1 VHRYLYQ
8 YWLIV
13 AASAGVVVGPR
24 VDGLGVE
31 LIGHAQRPEPA
42 QAATQVMMT
51 AGGEH
56 PTTVLTEPLDGVRV
70 GGGEAVTDV
79 DGHQPQLVDVE
90 LVDMTQY

>member
-1 VHRYLYQ
+1 
-8 YWLIV
+8 
-13 AASAGVVVGPR
+13 
-24 VDGLGVE
+24 LGQGSTV
-31 LIGHAQRPEPA
+31 LVWNSLTTQRPEPA

-56 PTTVLTEPLDGVRV
+56 PATVLTEPLDGVSV
-70 GGGEAVTDV
+70 GGGGEAVTDV